1 MITVTERAAD
11 ALEQLLAVSNAPAGQ
26 GVKLVPTGTGSVGM
40 TIDAPSEGDQVV
52 HRGDDPLLI
61 VDGRIAEALD
71 GAQIDCDTTVVDG
84 QPRTE
89 FTLQPAES
97 DRKDGSGPG
106 A

>member
-11 ALEQLLAVSNAPAGQ
+11 ALEELLAVSNAPAGQ

-40 TIDAPSEGDQVV
+40 TIDAPSEGDEVV
-52 HRGDDPLLI
+52 QRGEVPLLI
-61 VDGRIAEALD
+61 VDGRIASALD
-71 GAQIDCDTTVVDG
+71 GAQIDCDTSVVDG

-89 FTLQPAES
+89 FTLQPFEG
-97 DRKDGSGPG
+97 DRTDGASPG